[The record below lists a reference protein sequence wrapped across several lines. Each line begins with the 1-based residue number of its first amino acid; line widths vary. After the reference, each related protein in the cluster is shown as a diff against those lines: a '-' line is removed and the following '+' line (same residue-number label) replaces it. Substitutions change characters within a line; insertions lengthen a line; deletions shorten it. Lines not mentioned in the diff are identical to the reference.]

1 MLIAGWW
8 AKWLGIELNDQKRE
22 QPRVKTRHLGFVVD
36 LLNKR
41 LSITDKH
48 KRRVV
53 AFFDNFLLVVRKRT
67 GIPVRS
73 IQRLLGLQ
81 IWISTVFRVARQ
93 FLAST
98 CDIIRVARKSSFF
111 HPRKHKALTKRVM
124 FDITF

>member
-1 MLIAGWW
+1 MHKNKLQMLIAEWW

-22 QPRVKTRHLGFVVD
+22 LPRVKTRHLGFVID

-41 LSITDKH
+41 LSITEKH

-53 AFFDNFLLVVRKRT
+53 AFFDNFLSVVRKRT

-81 IWISTVFRVARQ
+81 I
-93 FLAST
+93 
-98 CDIIRVARKSSFF
+98 
-111 HPRKHKALTKRVM
+111 
-124 FDITF
+124 